1 VDTIQDSKRLP
12 RRRHDAALKSQV
24 LAECAK
30 PEASVAGIALAYG
43 LNANLVHKW
52 RRMAAATPARKAV
65 ESPMPAH
72 SFIAL
77 PLAASQPTPAQ
88 ELVIE
93 LRRGALTVK
102 VSWPVTAASEC
113 AAWMRELLR

>member
-1 VDTIQDSKRLP
+1 MVSCGCRGGLHP
-12 RRRHDAALKSQV
+12 VRHWAQ
-24 LAECAK
+24 
-30 PEASVAGIALAYG
+30 
-43 LNANLVHKW
+43 
-52 RRMAAATPARKAV
+52 
-65 ESPMPAH
+65 
-72 SFIAL
+72 
-77 PLAASQPTPAQ
+77 ASQPTAAQ

>member
-1 VDTIQDSKRLP
+1 MDTIQDSKRLP
-12 RRRHDAALKSQV
+12 RRRHDAALKRQV

-30 PEASVAGIALAYG
+30 PEASVASIALAYG
-43 LNANLVHKW
+43 LNANPVHKW
-52 RRMAAATPARKAV
+52 RRMAEVPSARQATERLT
-65 ESPMPAH
+65 PAH

-77 PLAASQPTPAQ
+77 PLTASQPTPAQ

-102 VSWPVTAASEC
+102 VSWPVAAASEC

>member
-1 VDTIQDSKRLP
+1 MDTIKDSKRIT
-12 RRRHDAALKSQV
+12 RRRHDAVLKAQV

-30 PEASVAGIALAYG
+30 PEASVASIALAHG

-52 RRMAAATPARKAV
+52 RRTAAAPSAQKPVAN
-65 ESPMPAH
+65 PIPAH

-77 PLAASQPTPAQ
+77 PVTPSAATPAQ

-93 LRRGALTVK
+93 LRRGALAVK
-102 VSWPVTAASEC
+102 VTWPVTAASEC

>member
-1 VDTIQDSKRLP
+1 MDTIKDSKRLT
-12 RRRHDAALKSQV
+12 RRRHDAALKAQV

-30 PEASVAGIALAYG
+30 PEASVAGIALAHG

-52 RRMAAATPARKAV
+52 RRMAAGPSTQKPV
-65 ESPMPAH
+65 VNPIPAH

-77 PLAASQPTPAQ
+77 PVAPPVVTPAQ

-93 LRRGALTVK
+93 LRRGTLMVK
-102 VSWPVTAASEC
+102 ATWPITAAAEC